1 MSNVVIIS
9 GEQQRDSAIHIHAS
23 ILPQTPLPPRLPH
36 NTEQRYLCYTV
47 GTCWLPFSIEQ
58 CVHVLLNFD
67 FRRSLNS

>member
-36 NTEQRYLCYTV
+36 NIEQSSICYNA
-47 GTCWLPFSIEQ
+47 GPCWLAILSVFIYK
-58 CVHVLLNFD
+58 CLVL
-67 FRRSLNS
+67 